1 MTREER
7 QEIRAKGVQMLK
19 AGASKE
25 QIMYE
30 LGVCDYTIW
39 YWKKQEGLIK
49 HKPTANDRKGEII
62 KLIQYGKSYEEVAN
76 MYGYTKKTIQTKY
89 NSWMREERG
98 YPLRNGG
105 NNKKKELEGMDEIIQ
120 LDRLTFT
127 PERKVFIWKCQYHGK
142 RYVDKTGLFSD
153 NEFPPRG
160 CGKVIAVEVKK
171 GY

>member
-1 MTREER
+1 
-7 QEIRAKGVQMLK
+7 MLK

-49 HKPTANDRKGEII
+49 HKPTANDRKDEII

-76 MYGYTKKTIQTKY
+76 LYGYTKKTIQTKY

-98 YPLRNGG
+98 YPLRKSNGKRKG
-105 NNKKKELEGMDEIIQ
+105 LEGMDEIIP
-120 LDRLTFT
+120 LDKLTFT
-127 PERKVFIWKCQYHGK
+127 PKRNVYIWQCEFFGK
-142 RYVDKTGLFSD
+142 RYVDETGFVSD

-160 CGKVIAVEVKK
+160 CGKVMAVEVKK